1 MTQFGGASPDVAPI
15 VLALDAPDVKR
26 ASQWVRSTASSVD
39 TFKIGLEVFLRD
51 GASAVVAV
59 REQLESMSLQRRI
72 FLDLKL
78 HDIPATVAGAARSVA
93 QLAPNFLTV
102 HASGGP
108 AMIAAAADELPQP
121 FITAVTVLTSLS
133 IDDLT
138 SLGFVANST
147 DDVTARDRDLTDAAV
162 DLVTTWAAIAV
173 EAGARAIVCS
183 PREVAAVRQ
192 VVSPDV
198 VLITPGVRPSGSALG
213 DQKRVATPAQA
224 LSDGANLLV
233 IGRPITA
240 AAEPGLAAAD
250 IAAECRDALRG

>member
-1 MTQFGGASPDVAPI
+1 VTQFGGASPDVAPI

-108 AMIAAAADELPQP
+108 AMIAAAADELPQT

>member
-108 AMIAAAADELPQP
+108 AMIAAAADELPQT

>member
-108 AMIAAAADELPQP
+108 AMIAAAADELPQTS
-121 FITAVTVLTSLS
+121 ITAVTVLTSLS

>member
-26 ASQWVRSTASSVD
+26 ASQWVRSTAASVD

-108 AMIAAAADELPQP
+108 AMIAAAADELPQT

>member
-108 AMIAAAADELPQP
+108 AMIAAAADELPQT

-173 EAGARAIVCS
+173 EAGARANDC
-183 PREVAAVRQ
+183 E
-192 VVSPDV
+192 
-198 VLITPGVRPSGSALG
+198 
-213 DQKRVATPAQA
+213 KR
-224 LSDGANLLV
+224 LV
-233 IGRPITA
+233 NHMSEYWYIG
-240 AAEPGLAAAD
+240 
-250 IAAECRDALRG
+250 

>member
-108 AMIAAAADELPQP
+108 AMIAAAADELPQT

-147 DDVTARDRDLTDAAV
+147 DDVTARDRDLTDAAI

>member
-108 AMIAAAADELPQP
+108 AMIAAAADELPQT

-162 DLVTTWAAIAV
+162 NLATTWAAIAV

>member
-1 MTQFGGASPDVAPI
+1 VTQFGGASPDVAPI

-108 AMIAAAADELPQP
+108 AMIAAAADELPQT

-147 DDVTARDRDLTDAAV
+147 DDVPARDQDLTDAAI
-162 DLVTTWAAIAV
+162 DLVTTWAAISV